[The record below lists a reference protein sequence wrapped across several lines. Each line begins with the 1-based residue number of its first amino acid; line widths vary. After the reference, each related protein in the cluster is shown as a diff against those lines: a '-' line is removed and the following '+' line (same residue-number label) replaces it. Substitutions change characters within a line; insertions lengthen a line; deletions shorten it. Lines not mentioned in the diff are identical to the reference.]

1 MPFWLSCAHVC
12 GSVLLDDGFHAKVGD
27 FGLAKLSSDPA
38 SPEPGAQKLSDTHT
52 AGVGTKRYQAP
63 EVGLPGGTPAEYSY
77 SCDVYSYGLL
87 LWELTHG
94 EVALK
99 GVKTVQLGPLVS
111 RGVRPPIALPPCL
124 KVIAPLIDKCWRHDP
139 TKRPTMKACAK
150 ELLEIERES
159 TRTTGTPRTSS
170 PASSS
175 TDNPSTAAAGSP
187 RNGAEANHAA

>member
-1 MPFWLSCAHVC
+1 M
-12 GSVLLDDGFHAKVGD
+12 LLDDGFHAKVGD

-63 EVGLPGGTPAEYSY
+63 EVGLPGGTPTVYSY

-99 GVKTVQLGPLVS
+99 GVKTVQVGPLVS
-111 RGVRPPIALPPCL
+111 RGVRPPIALPPRL
-124 KVIAPLIDKCWRHDP
+124 KVIEHLIANCWEKDP
-139 TKRPTMKACAK
+139 TKRPTMEACAK
-150 ELLEIERES
+150 ELLEIIERES
-159 TRTTGTPRTSS
+159 TRTTGTPRTS

-175 TDNPSTAAAGSP
+175 TDDPSTAAAGSSSTP
-187 RNGAEANHAA
+187 PSNGAEANLAA

>member
-1 MPFWLSCAHVC
+1 M
-12 GSVLLDDGFHAKVGD
+12 LLDDGFHAKVGD

-63 EVGLPGGTPAEYSY
+63 EVGLPGGRPTEYSY

-99 GVKTVQLGPLVS
+99 GVKTVQVGPLVS
-111 RGVRPPIALPPCL
+111 RGVRPPIALPPTL
-124 KVIAPLIDKCWRHDP
+124 AVIKPLIEKCWEHDP
-139 TKRPTMKACAK
+139 TKRPKMKACAK

-175 TDNPSTAAAGSP
+175 TDNPSTAAAGSSSSP
-187 RNGAEANHAA
+187 PSNSGAEANLAA